1 MKEKVKRNV
10 TIVPYC
16 IGYHFTGKHDDG
28 NIGEIIKKLIFH
40 IILHQCIICIV
51 KTSSP
56 HTHKN
61 ILFVTYLENLS

>member
-28 NIGEIIKKLIFH
+28 NIGEIIKNFFF
-40 IILHQCIICIV
+40 
-51 KTSSP
+51 T
-56 HTHKN
+56 
-61 ILFVTYLENLS
+61 

>member
-10 TIVPYC
+10 TIVLYC
-16 IGYHFTGKHDDG
+16 IGFHFTGNYDNC